1 MTLSNVALKDA
12 PEYRSKRE
20 NIYLLLVMVKYS
32 LQKFIRELNLAEIAA
47 MMVLVSSVSNAK
59 GMQTSEV
66 LPLV

>member
-1 MTLSNVALKDA
+1 
-12 PEYRSKRE
+12 
-20 NIYLLLVMVKYS
+20 MVKYS

>member
-32 LQKFIRELNLAEIAA
+32 LQKFIREFK
-47 MMVLVSSVSNAK
+47 SGRDCCHDGPS
-59 GMQTSEV
+59 
-66 LPLV
+66 